1 MRHMRKNI
9 FLFVVILLFLS
20 SCSRFFKKEP
30 TPPVETPEQREIIAE
45 NYVSDAIDFYQ
56 AARYEEA
63 IKTWNKALRII
74 PNDAEVHNFV
84 GLAHHRLGDLDSAII
99 SFETAVEIDPAY
111 HQAWNN
117 LGYMN
122 FLQGNYEKA
131 LRYFDESLQV
141 NPNYEQARL
150 NRQKTAE
157 IIDGRLKIQ
166 AFELVEKTSQI
177 DSLELQILNYR
188 KALDVDSNYVDAW
201 NNLGVA
207 YFYYSNFDSA
217 VFCLKKALDI
227 NPDYPPAHNNAG
239 YILDALGEY
248 DQAIAHYQKA
258 IKLRPTYIIAMAN
271 LVDSYVHKKDYES
284 AKTMLQ
290 GLRSMDPNN
299 HLVRQRIEEYQEL
312 LFGNVPEGGE

>member
-1 MRHMRKNI
+1 MIRNI
-9 FLFVVILLFLS
+9 TFLTIALFLLTN
-20 SCSRFFKKEP
+20 CSHLFKKK
-30 TPPVETPEQREIIAE
+30 PPPSIETPEQQEIIAE

-56 AARYEEA
+56 AGQYSKA
-63 IKTWNKALRII
+63 IDTWHKALRII

-84 GLAHHRLGDLDSAII
+84 GLAHHRMGDLDSAIV
-99 SFETAVEIDPAY
+99 SFETAVEIDPKY

-122 FLQGNYEKA
+122 FLQGKYEKA
-131 LRYFDESLQV
+131 LRYFDEALLV

-166 AFELVEKTSQI
+166 AFELVEKTARI

-188 KALDVDSNYVDAW
+188 QALEVDSNYVDAW

-217 VFCLKKALDI
+217 VICLKKALDI

-248 DQAIAHYQKA
+248 DQAISHYQKA
-258 IKLRPTYIIAMAN
+258 IKLRPTYVIAMAN
-271 LVDSYVHKKDYES
+271 LVDTYVHKKDYES
-284 AKTMLQ
+284 AKTILQ
-290 GLRSMDPNN
+290 GLREMDPNN
-299 HLVRQRIEEYQEL
+299 YLVRQRIEEYQEL
-312 LFGNVPEGGE
+312 LFGNMPEGGQ